1 MRVSHNM
8 SALYDKNEQFDRVIF
23 DFNKYKKVLRLFATR
38 IKFIKI
44 LIAILGCNTK
54 SKKKLWGKKVNKKV
68 TNRDIKHLNAG

>member
-8 SALYDKNEQFDRVIF
+8 SALYDKNEQFYRVIF
-23 DFNKYKKVLRLFATR
+23 DCNKYKKVLRLFATR

-54 SKKKLWGKKVNKKV
+54 SKKKLWGKKSK
-68 TNRDIKHLNAG
+68 